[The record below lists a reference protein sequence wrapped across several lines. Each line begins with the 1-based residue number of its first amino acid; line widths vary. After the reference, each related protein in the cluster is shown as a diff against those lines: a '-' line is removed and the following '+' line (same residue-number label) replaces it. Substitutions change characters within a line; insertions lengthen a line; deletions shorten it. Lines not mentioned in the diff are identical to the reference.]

1 MKCNL
6 SLWMLLWIPLL
17 FTSCFSLKTSSI
29 AYQSV
34 TTEHAQPN
42 KLSPIPDEAQIAVA
56 YTISSKGELTAV
68 VFNRTSNIMLI
79 DQTMSFFVN
88 SDGTSTSYY
97 DPTVRTTSVTNLSTS
112 TKGISVNAGAITN
125 ALGIGGTIGRLAS
138 GINLGGS
145 GTSGQSSTS
154 TTYVADMP
162 QVSLAPK
169 SNGVMS
175 KVFNIK
181 GIGFKELAKDGI
193 QAVSLNKEDSYC
205 RFSVCISYSID
216 DGKTFEKIVTDFY
229 ADSRIVIPVKKNGM
243 LNDALREIYISKP
256 DALSEPWWMLSPI
269 NNYPKNELNSYVM
282 GELYDYQ

>member
-1 MKCNL
+1 MKFNL
-6 SLWMLLWIPLL
+6 SLWMLLGAPLL
-17 FTSCFSLKTSSI
+17 FTSCFSLKTSGI

-34 TTEHAQPN
+34 TTEHAQPD
-42 KLSPIPDEAQIAVA
+42 KQSPIPDEAQIAVA

-97 DPTVRTTSVTNLSTS
+97 DPTVRTTSVTNLSAS
-112 TKGISVNAGAITN
+112 TKGISVNAGAITS
-125 ALGIGGTIGRLAS
+125 ALGIGGTVGRLAS

-145 GTSGQSSTS
+145 GTSGQSATS
-154 TTYVADMP
+154 TTYIADMP

-169 SNGVMS
+169 SNGAMS

-216 DGKTFEKIVTDFY
+216 NGKTFEKIVTDFY

-269 NNYPKNELNSYVM
+269 NSRNESNSCVM
-282 GELYDYQ
+282 GVLYDYK